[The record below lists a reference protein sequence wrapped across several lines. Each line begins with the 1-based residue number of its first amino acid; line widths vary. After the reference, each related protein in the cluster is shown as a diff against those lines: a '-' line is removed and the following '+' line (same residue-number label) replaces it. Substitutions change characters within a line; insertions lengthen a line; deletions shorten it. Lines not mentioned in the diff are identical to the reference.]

1 MNGPRALH
9 FDATATA
16 GDTCVQA
23 GPGPRLSLTPA
34 PISSKTS
41 AAMKKSDSSAFT
53 LIELLV
59 VIAIIAALAAFAV
72 PALTSA
78 LTRGQMTGTLNN
90 VRQFYLAGYQMAL
103 DGSSNSDP
111 ALSWPGD
118 DQNASLTLKTYCAKL
133 VKNDYLKPG
142 DLTKLLSAPGAACT
156 VTATGPDANGD
167 YTISYAVGAPV
178 LNVYKV
184 KDADAANTIF
194 AATKNYS
201 YDTAL
206 TSTNSPFGDKG
217 FVVVRKGGD
226 ASILR
231 KNNATAPS
239 GQEAAFQSSVG
250 KRPGDADGSSSV
262 TPGDNSQD
270 LTP

>member
-1 MNGPRALH
+1 M
-9 FDATATA
+9 
-16 GDTCVQA
+16 
-23 GPGPRLSLTPA
+23 
-34 PISSKTS
+34 KT
-41 AAMKKSDSSAFT
+41 KAFT

-90 VRQFYLAGYQMAL
+90 ARQFYLAGYQMAL

-111 ALSWPGD
+111 TLTWPGD
-118 DQNASLTLKTYCAKL
+118 DQNAALDLKLYCAKL
-133 VKNDYLKPG
+133 IKNDYLKAG
-142 DLTKLLSAPGAACT
+142 DLTKLLSAPGSACT
-156 VTATGPDANGD
+156 LTATGPDANGD
-167 YTISYAVGAPV
+167 YTITYASGAPA
-178 LNVYKV
+178 LKVYKV
-184 KDADAANTIF
+184 KDADSANTIF
-194 AATKNYS
+194 AVTKNYT

-206 TSTNSPFGDKG
+206 TSANSPFGDKG

-231 KNNATAPS
+231 KNNATATS

-250 KRPGDADGSSSV
+250 KRPGDPDGAPGV
-262 TPGDNSQD
+262 NPGDTTVT

>member
-1 MNGPRALH
+1 M
-9 FDATATA
+9 
-16 GDTCVQA
+16 
-23 GPGPRLSLTPA
+23 
-34 PISSKTS
+34 KT
-41 AAMKKSDSSAFT
+41 KAFT

-90 VRQFYLAGYQMAL
+90 ARQLYLAGYQMAL

-111 ALSWPGD
+111 TLSWPGD
-118 DQNASLTLKTYCAKL
+118 DQNAATLNLKLYCAKL
-133 VKNDYLKPG
+133 IKNDYLKTG

-156 VTATGPDANGD
+156 VNATGPDANGD
-167 YTISYAVGAPV
+167 YTVTYAAGVPA
-178 LNVYKV
+178 LKVYKV

-194 AATKNYS
+194 AVTKNYT

-206 TSTNSPFGDKG
+206 TSATSPFGDKG

-231 KNNATAPS
+231 KNNAVATS

-250 KRPGDADGSSSV
+250 KRPGDSDGAPGVS
-262 TPGDNSQD
+262 PGDNSQD
-270 LTP
+270 LQP

>member
-1 MNGPRALH
+1 MRKN
-9 FDATATA
+9 
-16 GDTCVQA
+16 
-23 GPGPRLSLTPA
+23 
-34 PISSKTS
+34 
-41 AAMKKSDSSAFT
+41 DSSAFT

-111 ALSWPGD
+111 TLTWPGD
-118 DQNASLTLKTYCAKL
+118 DQNVATLDLKTYLAKL
-133 VKNDYLKPG
+133 IKNDYLKPG
-142 DLTKLLSAPGAACT
+142 DITKLLSAPGSPCT

-167 YTISYAVGAPV
+167 YTVTYAAGTPAFK
-178 LNVYKV
+178 VYKV
-184 KDADAANTIF
+184 KDSDAANTLF
-194 AATKNYS
+194 AVTKNYT

-206 TSTNSPFGDKG
+206 ASANSPFGDKG
-217 FVVVRKGGD
+217 FVLVRKGGD

-231 KNNATAPS
+231 KNNATAIT
-239 GQEAAFQSSVG
+239 GQEATFQSTVG
-250 KRPGDADGSSSV
+250 KRPGDVDGASGV
-262 TPGDNSQD
+262 GAGDNSQD
-270 LTP
+270 LAP

>member
-1 MNGPRALH
+1 MKNNRA
-9 FDATATA
+9 
-16 GDTCVQA
+16 G
-23 GPGPRLSLTPA
+23 
-34 PISSKTS
+34 
-41 AAMKKSDSSAFT
+41 FT

-111 ALSWPGD
+111 TLSWPGD
-118 DQNASLTLKTYCAKL
+118 DQNASLDMKLYCAKL
-133 VKNDYLKPG
+133 IKNDYLKAG

-167 YTISYAVGAPV
+167 YTVTYASGTPA
-178 LNVYKV
+178 LKVYKV
-184 KDADAANTIF
+184 KDADAANTLF
-194 AATKNYS
+194 AMTKNYT

-206 TSTNSPFGDKG
+206 SSTNSPFGDKG

-231 KNNATAPS
+231 KNNAVATS
-239 GQEAAFQSSVG
+239 GQEAAFQSTVG
-250 KRPGDADGSSSV
+250 KRPGDTDGASGVSAGDTAV
-262 TPGDNSQD
+262 T

>member
-1 MNGPRALH
+1 MKINRA
-9 FDATATA
+9 
-16 GDTCVQA
+16 G
-23 GPGPRLSLTPA
+23 
-34 PISSKTS
+34 
-41 AAMKKSDSSAFT
+41 FT

-90 VRQFYLAGYQMAL
+90 ARQFYLAGYQMAL

-111 ALSWPGD
+111 TLSWPGD
-118 DQNASLTLKTYCAKL
+118 DQNASLDMKLYCAKL
-133 VKNDYLKPG
+133 IKNDYLKAG

-156 VTATGPDANGD
+156 ITATGPDSNGD
-167 YTISYAVGAPV
+167 YTVTYASGTPA
-178 LNVYKV
+178 LKVYKV
-184 KDADAANTIF
+184 KDSDAANTLF
-194 AATKNYS
+194 AMTKNYA

-206 TSTNSPFGDKG
+206 ASTNSPFGDKG

-226 ASILR
+226 AAILR
-231 KNNATAPS
+231 KNNATATS
-239 GQEAAFQSSVG
+239 GQEATFQSTVG
-250 KRPGDADGSSSV
+250 KRPGDTDGASGVNAGDTAV
-262 TPGDNSQD
+262 T

>member
-1 MNGPRALH
+1 M
-9 FDATATA
+9 
-16 GDTCVQA
+16 
-23 GPGPRLSLTPA
+23 
-34 PISSKTS
+34 KT
-41 AAMKKSDSSAFT
+41 KAFT

-90 VRQFYLAGYQMAL
+90 ARQFYLAGYQMAL

-111 ALSWPGD
+111 TLTWPGD
-118 DQNASLTLKTYCAKL
+118 DQNAAALNLKLYCAKL
-133 VKNDYLKPG
+133 IKNDYLKTG

-167 YTISYAVGAPV
+167 YAVTYAAGSPA
-178 LNVYKV
+178 LKVYKV

-194 AATKNYS
+194 AVTKNYI

-206 TSTNSPFGDKG
+206 TSANSPFGDKG

-231 KNNATAPS
+231 KNNATATS
-239 GQEAAFQSSVG
+239 GQEGAFQSSVG
-250 KRPGDADGSSSV
+250 KRPGDADGASGVS
-262 TPGDNSQD
+262 PGDNSQD